1 MVTAFGDP
9 RVERLV
15 YHDALRLQGPRS
27 AGRADRESAEGARGS
42 FCGVLSERSESS
54 KVGD

>member
-9 RVERLV
+9 RVEPLV

-42 FCGVLSERSESS
+42 CCGVLSERSESS